1 MCQSLK
7 CPITG
12 PWVPSRV
19 VRISRLYFK
28 RQIERLDRGEAST
41 AHGLP
46 VPVIYDEDE
55 LACQGGGS
63 VHEPVI
69 VILIGV
75 RAVEEIEIEGAKAR
89 DVQLAK
95 GIPRR

>member
-12 PWVPSRV
+12 PWGANLKTV
-19 VRISRLYFK
+19 FQ

-46 VPVIYDEDE
+46 VPVIYDADE
-55 LACQGGGS
+55 LACQGAGG
-63 VHEPVI
+63 VHEPVT
-69 VILIGV
+69 VILIDV
-75 RAVEEIEIEGAKAR
+75 RAVEEIDIEGAKAR

-95 GIPRR
+95 RIPRR